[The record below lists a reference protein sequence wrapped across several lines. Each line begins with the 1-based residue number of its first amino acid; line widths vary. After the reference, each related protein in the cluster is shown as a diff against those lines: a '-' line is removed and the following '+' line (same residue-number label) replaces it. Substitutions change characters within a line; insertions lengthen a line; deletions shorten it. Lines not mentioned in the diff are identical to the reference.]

1 MNRVPDIAIACLLI
15 VFLLPLIAVIWLAL
29 KLDSPGP
36 VFCRADPL
44 RGKGSNRVV
53 ILKFRTTTHE
63 SGTLGHSTGPTRV
76 GRLLYF
82 TRAENLP
89 LLFNVVRGDLRLS
102 EARALAARS

>member
-1 MNRVPDIAIACLLI
+1 MNRILDIIIACLII
-15 VFLLPLIAVIWLAL
+15 VFMLPLIAMISLAI

-44 RGKGSNRVV
+44 SGKGSTPVE
-53 ILKFRTTTHE
+53 IIKFRTTLHE
-63 SGTLGHSTGPTRV
+63 AGTRGPVPRMTRV
-76 GRLLYF
+76 GRFLYL
-82 TRAENLP
+82 TRAEKLP